1 MSLLDKIKNVSLEV
15 EQTTEIDFNKI
26 HDVHFVDIDEVL
38 KPQPVAISIGE
49 TNYKGNM
56 YPIAY
61 GSYGDFSCIVGA
73 SKSKKTFL
81 KSLLTACYIGGNAN
95 MYADMIKGH
104 DTSNK
109 YVIDIDTEQSEFH
122 SQRVFRR
129 VAEMVGTNPNFYKP
143 FALRKLSPNE
153 RLDFINWLFNESQY
167 KDNIGLVL
175 IDGVADLIND
185 VNDLEAS
192 NNVAQKLLEW
202 SATAKCHIITV
213 LHRNF
218 QSKKP
223 TGHLGS
229 AVLKKAETVVFVER
243 EGEFTIATPE
253 YTRNQPFESFAYS
266 VNENWL
272 PYVDDNFTSTELEKI
287 TDKKNKPN
295 F

>member
-1 MSLLDKIKNVSLEV
+1 
-15 EQTTEIDFNKI
+15 
-26 HDVHFVDIDEVL
+26 
-38 KPQPVAISIGE
+38 
-49 TNYKGNM
+49 
-56 YPIAY
+56 
-61 GSYGDFSCIVGA
+61 
-73 SKSKKTFL
+73 
-81 KSLLTACYIGGNAN
+81 
-95 MYADMIKGH
+95 MIC
-104 DTSNK
+104 
-109 YVIDIDTEQSEFH
+109 
-122 SQRVFRR
+122 
-129 VAEMVGTNPNFYKP
+129 FYKP

-153 RLDFINWLFNESQY
+153 RLEFINWLFNESQY

-202 SATAKCHIITV
+202 SASSKCHIITV

-266 VNENWL
+266 VN
-272 PYVDDNFTSTELEKI
+272 
-287 TDKKNKPN
+287 
-295 F
+295 